1 MSHREEN
8 TGAVLGALRL
18 LRVAERHRRVDA
30 TRGVAMEVAR
40 NELEPVV
47 VTVAPAQDEDVLRA
61 DVAMRGISPAR
72 FHPDQDRHRGLVP
85 SCGQID
91 PLHPR
96 VAGVLPRQ
104 TLEAPVDPQ
113 TGDLHIREGTG
124 RPPPGALQGSLR
136 KADGV
141 PVGQFDPA
149 QRSGTGASGGPV
161 LTTATERM
169 VATVVELGDAA
180 IPAALLR
187 ELRVHGLADRAT
199 IWRKGAGSWVLQ
211 RSLGGPTPDP
221 GSATAPGW
229 RTVGLETFP
238 LGPEGALVV
247 DGPSSS
253 TAADR
258 EAARDLVEALATLA
272 GALLTDPEISANVDD
287 ADLVPPALPDP
298 LSRDEDEGNSR
309 DEAA

>member
-8 TGAVLGALRL
+8 AGAVLGAHGL
-18 LRVAERHRRVDA
+18 LRITERHRSMDA
-30 TRGVAMEVAR
+30 TRGIAMEVSR
-40 NELEPVV
+40 SEFEPVV
-47 VTVAPAQDEDVLRA
+47 VTVAPAQDEDVLCA
-61 DVAMRGISPAR
+61 DVAMRGISAAR
-72 FHPDQDRHRGLVP
+72 LHPDQDRHRGLVLR
-85 SCGQID
+85 CGQID

-96 VAGVLPRQ
+96 VTGVLPRQ
-104 TLEAPVDPQ
+104 ALEARVDPQ
-113 TGDLHIREGTG
+113 TGDVHIRESTG

-149 QRSGTGASGGPV
+149 QRSGTGASGGPI

-180 IPAALLR
+180 VPAALLR

-199 IWRKGAGSWVLQ
+199 IWRRGAGSWVLQ

-238 LGPEGALVV
+238 LGPERALVV

-253 TAADR
+253 TATDR

-272 GALLTDPEISANVDD
+272 GALLTDPELSATVDD

-298 LSRDEDEGNSR
+298 LSRNEDEGRSR